1 MQTARFVINRLM
13 PFWLIVFGIVAYC
26 LPGPFTVL
34 TPFATYMLGGVI
46 MLMSLTLTLGALGE
60 VFARPKAVIGGFV
73 IKWVTVPLAAV
84 IAARVFYAH
93 QPDLAAGTILDGA
106 VPAGVSSN
114 LFTFIGHGSVALAIS
129 LTFIHTLLSPFLT
142 PAFTS
147 VLASKYVP
155 VDFLAMLRQMMQLV
169 VVPVVLG
176 LALRY
181 GAGEKRIKRAEPFL
195 PMLSAILLYSIEL
208 GLISHSAPAIR
219 NNLDWVPVVAGVTS
233 MLTAVNLM
241 LAYLL
246 AKGLRLPERQAR
258 AIMFDV
264 GVYNSG
270 LGAVLAGLN
279 FGPLA
284 VLPPLLNSVMNM
296 IIGALLAAFLHNRVP
311 PAEAIQEPARALR
324 PSPAAE

>member
-13 PFWLIVFGIVAYC
+13 PLWLIVFGVIAY
-26 LPGPFTVL
+26 LFPAPFTVL
-34 TPFATYMLGGVI
+34 TPYATLMLGGVI
-46 MLMSLTLTLGALGE
+46 MLMSLTLTISALTD
-60 VFARPKAVIGGFV
+60 VFVRPKAVISGFV

-84 IAARVFYAH
+84 VAAHLFYAN
-93 QPDLAAGTILDGA
+93 QPQLAAGTILDGS

-129 LTFIHTLLSPFLT
+129 LTFIHTLLSPVLT

-147 VLASKYVP
+147 VLASKFVP
-155 VDFLAMLRQMMQLV
+155 VNFLAMLLQMLQLV

-176 LALRY
+176 LGIR
-181 GAGEKRIKRAEPFL
+181 AGVGEARIRRAEPVL
-195 PMLSAILLYSIEL
+195 PILSAILLYGIEFAL
-208 GLISHSAPAIR
+208 VSHASPAIHR
-219 NNLDWVPVVAGVTS
+219 NLAWVPVVAAVTGL
-233 MLTAVNLM
+233 LTIINLG
-241 LAYLL
+241 LAYALSR
-246 AKGLRLPERQAR
+246 GLRLPDRQSR

-284 VLPPLLNSVMNM
+284 ILPPLLNAVINM
-296 IIGALLAAFLHNRVP
+296 IIGALLASWLHNRP
-311 PAEAIQEPARALR
+311 PTEEAAEAGMLAEPVLMTPR
-324 PSPAAE
+324 

>member
-1 MQTARFVINRLM
+1 
-13 PFWLIVFGIVAYC
+13 
-26 LPGPFTVL
+26 
-34 TPFATYMLGGVI
+34 
-46 MLMSLTLTLGALGE
+46 
-60 VFARPKAVIGGFV
+60 
-73 IKWVTVPLAAV
+73 
-84 IAARVFYAH
+84 
-93 QPDLAAGTILDGA
+93 
-106 VPAGVSSN
+106 
-114 LFTFIGHGSVALAIS
+114 
-129 LTFIHTLLSPFLT
+129 
-142 PAFTS
+142 
-147 VLASKYVP
+147 
-155 VDFLAMLRQMMQLV
+155 V

-181 GAGEKRIKRAEPFL
+181 GLGEKRIRRAEPFL

-208 GLISHSAPAIR
+208 GLISHSAPAIKQ
-219 NNLDWVPVVAGVTS
+219 NLDWVPVVAGVTS
-233 MLTAVNLM
+233 LLTAVNLA
-241 LAYLL
+241 LAYAL

-311 PAEAIQEPARALR
+311 PAEAPEPIRSTLR
-324 PSPAAE
+324 PRPAGE

>member
-1 MQTARFVINRLM
+1 MQTARFIINRLM
-13 PFWLIVFGIVAYC
+13 PAWLAVFGIVAY
-26 LPGPFTVL
+26 LVPAPFTFL
-34 TPFATYMLGGVI
+34 TPYATYMLGGVI

-73 IKWVTVPLAAV
+73 IKWITVPLAAV
-84 IAARVFYAH
+84 IAARLFYAH
-93 QPDLAAGTILDGA
+93 QPDLAAGTILDGS

-114 LFTFIGHGSVALAIS
+114 LFAFIGHGSVALAIS

-147 VLASKYVP
+147 VLASKYVT
-155 VDFLAMLRQMMQLV
+155 VDFVAMLKQMLQLV
-169 VVPVVLG
+169 VAPVVIG

-181 GAGEKRIKRAEPFL
+181 SAGEKRIKRAEPFL
-195 PMLSAILLYSIEL
+195 PMVSAILLYGIEL
-208 GLISHSAPAIR
+208 ALISHSAPAIEK
-219 NNLDWVPVVAGVTS
+219 NLDWVPVVAAVTS
-233 MLTAVNLM
+233 MLTAINLAV
-241 LAYLL
+241 AYLL

-296 IIGALLAAFLHNRVP
+296 IIGALLAAYLHNRVP
-311 PAEAIQEPARALR
+311 PPEENERVPVLQ